1 MGNEN
6 SGRKSK
12 EDNQIMIEELSKF
25 SDDTY
30 RILHQN
36 ILTGKHWA
44 IRIWF
49 DRMFGKSKE
58 SKELNLT
65 NNQEQPL
72 FNLNFKSTDEMNN
85 L

>member
-12 EDNQIMIEELSKF
+12 EEDQKMIEELSKF
-25 SDDTY
+25 SDDVY
-30 RILHQN
+30 RVLHKN
-36 ILTGKHWA
+36 ILAGKPWA
-44 IRIWF
+44 VRLWF
-49 DRMFGKSKE
+49 DRKFGKSKE
-58 SKELNLT
+58 SKDLNLT

-72 FNLNFKSTDEMNN
+72 FNIVFEPTQEMEN

>member
-1 MGNEN
+1 MGNSN

-12 EDNQIMIEELSKF
+12 EADQKMIEELSKF
-25 SDDTY
+25 SEDVY
-30 RILHQN
+30 EVLHQN
-36 ILTGKHWA
+36 ILAGKHWA

-65 NNQEQPL
+65 NNQEQPI
-72 FNLNFKSTDEMNN
+72 FNLNFKSTEELNN